1 MIVIKH
7 EKVRKILRVLI
18 PTILI
23 PLVIVGGVFLFDE
36 KRFAFVIMA
45 VTALSVLFF
54 LCGFEKK
61 KIGTR
66 RLILVCV
73 MTALSVVGR
82 FIPFFKPVTA
92 FSMITGMYLGG
103 EAGFLVGAMAA
114 VISNFYF
121 GQGPWTPFQMFTW
134 GMTGLLSGILAAP
147 LKKSKSFLLVMGVLA
162 GFFYSALMDVWTVLW
177 AGGEPSLSAYA
188 AALLTALPHTA
199 LYSVSNFIFLFFC
212 AKPFGDKLERVKIKY
227 GV

>member
-147 LKKSKSFLLVMGVLA
+147 LKKSKSLLLVMGVLA